1 MSEKKIYNHKRKSEA
16 HPIHSGMYGFY
27 KTTLVSALVAA
38 CGVLLTTAIT
48 APPRS
53 TPQAGEANSIV
64 LPASSKGVLS
74 ECGDYFTFNPVKT
87 DFGIVPENYDKD
99 YTFPPMIVPAYGFMA
114 TSGIKTS
121 EAVQLKQGDNPYTL
135 PEVNRALWDGHS
147 FIWVDK
153 KITPETFTYIHDYAN
168 KWNKIHEK
176 KVIVLSWNG
185 AKALPLGRS
194 FAFSSW
200 GITQSCMGFSEP
212 AFEEFLEKAKEH
224 NVGRDTKTLPVAT
237 LTADGSLP
245 KVSNS
250 LPNPK

>member
-16 HPIHSGMYGFY
+16 HPIHSDMYGFY

-53 TPQAGEANSIV
+53 TPQAGENNSIV

-74 ECGDYFTFNPVKT
+74 QCGDYFTFNPEKT
-87 DFGIVPENYDKD
+87 DFGAVPENYDKD
-99 YTFPPMIVPAYGFMA
+99 YSFPPMIVPAYGFMLNREL
-114 TSGIKTS
+114 KVD
-121 EAVQLKQGDNPYTL
+121 EASQVKQGENPYTI
-135 PEVNRALWDGHS
+135 PEINRALWDGHS
-147 FIWVDK
+147 FIWVDQK
-153 KITPETFTYIHDYAN
+153 TAPETFTYIHDYAD

-176 KVIVLSWNG
+176 KVIVLTWKE
-185 AKALPLGRS
+185 ARPLPLGRS
-194 FAFSSW
+194 FGFSSW
-200 GITQSCMGFSEP
+200 GITQSCMSFSEST
-212 AFEEFLEKAKEH
+212 FDEFLEKAQEH
-224 NVGRDTKTLPVAT
+224 NVGRDTTTLPAAK

-250 LPNPK
+250 TTK